1 MSQNY
6 YADPNVRARI
16 VEFLGGSS
24 VADASCHYI
33 TTGDAADFRH
43 RQSLP
48 VGELFWLLDRGLDV
62 CRSLWDRG
70 SLIVD
75 LDIEYV
81 NFDYP
86 AEAFLEP
93 ERIFDLQAP
102 VERIV
107 EELLLKFDIV
117 PLHCLSGRGHHF
129 IWRVRQDSAACDLL
143 ARLGRVSPSLWE
155 ASTQPHPPGGE
166 SVRAELTAAF
176 AGLGLVM
183 EYFAHRVKELSAAL
197 CGVPVELTA
206 VEVGCGHRGRE
217 MISIDISEY
226 GDPLHCRV
234 FRVPF
239 SLYLKPRY
247 QSWLLGEAVLKKLP
261 ELFCIPLHEISWSQG
276 IVVMRDA
283 RLTAELAARASVRI
297 PDLSKAMENLIAE
310 YEASTLAKFHARFY
324 STEHDPPERWL
335 ETYDR
340 TPMNILPE
348 CVRTIL
354 LNPNDLLLRPSGM
367 RMVTRVMLALG
378 WHPRHIAG
386 LIRSKFEHDYDW
398 GSQWLDAD
406 PATRADF
413 YTRIFSGL
421 FAVGRD
427 DLVDFNCQSSK
438 EGKTCLASACPA
450 NLELFRRSALARR
463 RYDHLAHR
471 PFNRLFLSEEHH

>member
-1 MSQNY
+1 MSQKY

-24 VADASCHYI
+24 VADASSHYI
-33 TTGDAADFRH
+33 TTGDAADFQH
-43 RQSLP
+43 RQALP
-48 VGELFWLLDRGLDV
+48 VRELFRLFERGVDI
-62 CRSLWDRG
+62 CRSLWDRV
-70 SLIVD
+70 SLIAD

-81 NFDYP
+81 NFDHP

-93 ERIFDLQAP
+93 ERVFDLQAP

-129 IWRVRQDSAACDLL
+129 VWRVRQDSATCDLL
-143 ARLGRVSPSLWE
+143 ARLGRVPSSLWE
-155 ASTQPHPPGGE
+155 ISSHPHPPDGE
-166 SVRAELTAAF
+166 SVRGELTAAF

-183 EYFAHRVKELSAAL
+183 EYLAHRVKEQAAAL
-197 CGVPVELTA
+197 SGVPVELTA
-206 VEVGCGHRGRE
+206 VEVGSGRRGRE

-226 GDPLHCRV
+226 GDPLPSRV

-239 SLYLKPRY
+239 SLYLKPQY
-247 QSWLLGEAVLKKLP
+247 QSWLIGESVLKNLP
-261 ELFCIPLHEISWSQG
+261 ALFCIPLHEMNWRQG

-283 RLTAELAARASVRI
+283 QMTSELAARASVRI
-297 PDLSKAMENLIAE
+297 PDLSGAMENLIAE
-310 YEASTLAKFHARFY
+310 YKASTLAKFHAWFY
-324 STEHDPPERWL
+324 SEEHDPPERWL

-340 TPMNILPE
+340 TPMDILPA

-386 LIRSKFEHDYDW
+386 LIRSKFERDYGW

-406 PATRADF
+406 PSTRADF
-413 YTRIFSGL
+413 YTRVFSGL
-421 FAVGRD
+421 FAAGRD
-427 DLVDFNCQSSK
+427 DLVNFNCQSAK
-438 EGKTCLASACPA
+438 EEKTCSTADCPA

-471 PFNRLFLSEEHH
+471 PFNRLFLPEEHH